1 VSAGTSISSG
11 TAGRLA
17 AAAWSGLKA
26 TFSHTWN
33 IVHQLFLEVFG
44 LLFLCV
50 AVLGGFAARRE
61 YLAYKGGTAP
71 AYRPTV
77 AILFTVM
84 FAWWGVSSFW
94 RARKK
99 AISGKR

>member
-1 VSAGTSISSG
+1 MSAGNAITSG

-17 AAAWSGLKA
+17 SAAWSGLKA
-26 TFSHTWN
+26 TVGHTWN
-33 IVHQLFLEVFG
+33 VLHQLFLEIFG
-44 LLFLCV
+44 FLFLCV

-61 YLAYKGGTAP
+61 YLAYKAGTAA
-71 AYRPTV
+71 AYRPAV

-84 FAWWGVSSFW
+84 FAWWGVNSFW

-99 AISGKR
+99 RT